1 MSPVAH
7 PVGRRRQI
15 LPNGADASRLVRL
28 ALVVPMLLLLAAAL
42 ALVAGCAELLDLAA
56 QGRPVEL
63 GLTPVYLAAA
73 AFALASVVVVVVQAL
88 RVASRVAGPEHR
100 LRLAL
105 QRIRAGDLDFRVH
118 LRRGD
123 LLGELAGECNE
134 LLDWLNANPPRGV
147 RRTGGDLVELEQMPD
162 LPPPGAGE
170 SDVVALEEVA
180 R

>member
-1 MSPVAH
+1 MPPVAH
-7 PVGRRRQI
+7 LDGRRRQI
-15 LPNGADASRLVRL
+15 LPNGADTSRLVRL
-28 ALVVPMLLLLAAAL
+28 ALLVPLLLLVGAAL
-42 ALVAGCAELLDLAA
+42 ALVATCAELLDLAA
-56 QGRPVEL
+56 QGRPAEL

-88 RVASRVAGPEHR
+88 RVAARVAGPEHR

-123 LLGELAGECNE
+123 LLGDLARECNE

-147 RRTGGDLVELEQMPD
+147 RRTGGDTVELGVIED
-162 LPPPGAGE
+162 VPPPALGAG
-170 SDVVALEEVA
+170 DVVALEEVS